1 MKIINLFLLFNI
13 LLYANDYT
21 LQLYENILT
30 PLFKDNPIVVYTDK
44 QSTQILHKSK
54 KFKVVSYCA
63 QDTELL
69 LGANFEILEKACQNK
84 PLFATS
90 RRAYRSNKNAF
101 GAFYWTKG
109 RPQIHFKP
117 EILQKFHIKLTNDLE
132 RFKDE

>member
-1 MKIINLFLLFNI
+1 MKIINLFLLFSI

-21 LQLYENILT
+21 LQLYA
-30 PLFKDNPIVVYTDK
+30 DK
-44 QSTQILHKSK
+44 QSAQILHKSK
-54 KFKVVSYCA
+54 KFKVVSHCT

-69 LGANFEILEKACQNK
+69 LGANFKTLDKVCQNK

-90 RRAYRSNKNAF
+90 RRAYKENKNAF

-117 EILQKFHIKLTNDLE
+117 EILEKFHIKLTKDLE
-132 RFKDE
+132 KFKDE